1 MVQPMP
7 HHHFEWLTWDERAKS
22 ITAIHAESTPLVAAQ
37 VGKVH
42 RVEDLAIP
50 TIRKDITWRAHC
62 MIHDLDWQHM
72 ATTVSFGHFVGIKF
86 GQSCDNH
93 LQDDVYILIY

>member
-1 MVQPMP
+1 MLDGSTHATPP
-7 HHHFEWLTWDERAKS
+7 IFEWLTWDERAKN

-72 ATTVSFGHFVGIKF
+72 ATHVQFRAFCWNKTWTKLG
-86 GQSCDNH
+86 
-93 LQDDVYILIY
+93 